1 MSKAYNF
8 DWQIEVPARLLKG
21 DYFDRWD
28 DENGTLEQNCFF
40 RVDSY
45 GFFIYWQSDGHDG
58 QVIELSQVSD
68 IRPGKGKNKINF
80 NRAEQRG
87 SISPGIYFLL
97 APTDHK
103 IAADLMANAL
113 VQGRG
118 NIDERTVTI
127 CSGIDFVQISHTNI
141 TGADPATAKVKP
153 FALF

>member
-8 DWQIEVPARLLKG
+8 DWQIEVSARLLKG

-28 DENGTLEQNCFF
+28 EENGSLEQNCLF

-45 GFFIYWQSDGHDG
+45 GFFIYWQSDGRDG

-68 IRPGKGKNKINF
+68 IKPGKGN
-80 NRAEQRG
+80 AEETNADSFALAVR
-87 SISPGIYFLL
+87 L
-97 APTDHK
+97 APTDPK
-103 IAADLMANAL
+103 IGADLMANSL
-113 VQGRG
+113 VYGRG

-141 TGADPATAKVKP
+141 TGADPPTAKVT
-153 FALF
+153 